1 MFAWSFGGLRHTG
14 ECFIYMN
21 TWTLL
26 REWVRERERERES
39 LEKVGR
45 GSDGERKRE
54 NRGRRVGDREGTERE
69 GRNTGRG
76 ER

>member
-1 MFAWSFGGLRHTG
+1 MFHSYGYVDITERMV
-14 ECFIYMN
+14 E
-21 TWTLL
+21 
-26 REWVRERERERES
+26 RENERERES

-54 NRGRRVGDREGTERE
+54 NRGRRVGDKEGTERE

>member
-1 MFAWSFGGLRHTG
+1 MFACSFGGLRHTG
-14 ECFIYMN
+14 ECFIHMD
-21 TWTLL
+21 TLTLL
-26 REWVRERERERES
+26 REWLRERERERVC

-54 NRGRRVGDREGTERE
+54 NRGRRVGDKEGTERE

>member
-1 MFAWSFGGLRHTG
+1 MLAWSFGGLRHTG
-14 ECFIYMN
+14 ECFIHMD
-21 TWTLL
+21 TLTLL
-26 REWVRERERERES
+26 REWLRERERES
-39 LEKVGR
+39 LEKVVR